1 MTARQLAEVCGEI
14 TMKLMMGGVPQEL
27 AMLGV
32 KVKLME
38 SMQSHADMEDKEARR
53 DVVATELKEE
63 FAFCLQG

>member
-1 MTARQLAEVCGEI
+1 MTAKQLAEVCGEI
-14 TMKLMMGGVPQEL
+14 TLKLMMGGVPQEI

-32 KVKLME
+32 KAKLME
-38 SMQSHADMEDKEARR
+38 CMYAHVDIEDKEARH

>member
-14 TMKLMMGGVPQEL
+14 TMKLMMGGVPMEL

-32 KVKLME
+32 KMKLIE
-38 SMQSHADMEDKEARR
+38 SMTQHKELAEDERR

-63 FAFCLQG
+63 FAFCLQD